1 LISFNTQSLSQSVAE
16 NIIRVYTVMT
26 IILFV
31 VIHAIILMGIVQYY
45 LKRGQKI
52 TKDKVKTADK
62 NKKVVTEPKN
72 TKVENDKVTTSVET
86 KTEKAQDSLNDN
98 TTKTMTSD
106 KPEDN
111 QPK

>member
-1 LISFNTQSLSQSVAE
+1 
-16 NIIRVYTVMT
+16 
-26 IILFV
+26 
-31 VIHAIILMGIVQYY
+31 
-45 LKRGQKI
+45 KI

-72 TKVENDKVTTSVET
+72 TKVENDKETTSVET

>member
-1 LISFNTQSLSQSVAE
+1 
-16 NIIRVYTVMT
+16 
-26 IILFV
+26 
-31 VIHAIILMGIVQYY
+31 
-45 LKRGQKI
+45 
-52 TKDKVKTADK
+52 